1 MKLEPTRA
9 LQILIFTIGLIW
21 AMFAMFAGRFG
32 QLDVLI
38 ALIVEAFL
46 LYLSV
51 FERKLTE
58 RDLTIF
64 LLLTLI
70 FIPFSVLGGFFS
82 EMVLMVV
89 SGVVIYVVFTERSWF
104 RNLRQKS
111 SSTKI
116 LLAGIYSAGI
126 FYILLV
132 MAIGDWIYPGV
143 VLALVIEVSLLY
155 CALFRPPPNKIELGI
170 ISALAIVTLIVGSF
184 PIIHHVVIMAV
195 AGLLLYGAVLAE
207 PKFPLTKRALSTGIV
222 VGIIMTFLGIWLALK
237 LGVVFLVGAEMLGAI
252 FLTLRGKYTPEENTI
267 VVTIANSSAMVTI
280 GVLIT
285 FPAIAIFDPANPL
298 FDINHIYS
306 DLFNPWNT
314 IIFMI
319 LVTGISAI
327 FGIILLAP
335 FRDRF
340 EHEAWPQ
347 VQPQAYTIKSIGGD
361 IEAKK
366 AVGIGLG
373 ISAAWVG
380 TTKIAEGLSG
390 ADLSSFP
397 NALSPV
403 IPAASAIPNWIGIS
417 NSPMMAG
424 IGFFVGWKRSLVIAM
439 GSLASF
445 FIWFLLEGA
454 NPAVDFASHIKR
466 AEILYIALGVFVTV
480 IAGDFLSGRGDKG
493 KDEMTPEEFEEK
505 TSVDVSEID
514 GAVIIETPIK
524 SEELPSKLRV
534 KQELFSI
541 EMFKEEVREIIA
553 DPRGYLKSRRG
564 HVPPWMAFVSLG
576 LFMVVGIIVFSFM
589 IPFPGIQIPWLLFMI
604 GTPIAM
610 VSVYFTAR
618 AISET
623 GMLAGYITDIVA
635 IPAILLFHV
644 GFAVIT
650 TFMSML
656 GALQDAAIALLVHL
670 KLGRL
675 TNVRGTDILKAVSVG
690 ALLGTT
696 AGSLITFTLFET
708 YSGFGG
714 ADLPSPA
721 AQLFGFLV
729 VSLQGIGEFQLPGMS
744 QFGDVDP
751 LLIMAY
757 LLSFAIGGFLLGNEL
772 NKRGLSPM
780 SLVVGVLIPPAT
792 AVAILIGGYINYR
805 VKKQKGP
812 EEPLTDENH
821 IQQQVEFQDA
831 NYNRMSRILSGIVA
845 GEAVVT
851 VVWVLG
857 IALSAILLRI

>member
-1 MKLEPTRA
+1 MIIEQTRA
-9 LQILIFTIGLIW
+9 LQILIFTVGVIW
-21 AMFAMFAGRFG
+21 AMFAIFAGRFA

-38 ALIVEAFL
+38 ALLVEVVL
-46 LYLSV
+46 LYLSI
-51 FERKLTE
+51 FERRLTE
-58 RDLTIF
+58 RNLKIF

-70 FIPFSVLGGFFS
+70 YIPISVLGGFFS
-82 EMVLMVV
+82 EMVLMVA
-89 SGVVIYVVFTERSWF
+89 SGVSIYVIFTERIWF
-104 RNLRQKS
+104 RHLRSKYD
-111 SSTKI
+111 STKV

-126 FYILLV
+126 FYIILV
-132 MAIGDWIYPGV
+132 MALGDWIYPGV
-143 VLALVIEVSLLY
+143 ILALVIEVFLLY
-155 CALFRPPPNKIELGI
+155 CALFRPPPNKMELGI
-170 ISALAIVTLIVGSF
+170 ISVLAIVTLVVGSF
-184 PIIHHVVIMAV
+184 PIFHHVVIMAV

-252 FLTLRGKYTPEENTI
+252 FLTLKGKYTPEENTI

-298 FDINHIYS
+298 FDINHVYS
-306 DLFNPWNT
+306 NLFNPMNT

-347 VQPQAYTIKSIGGD
+347 VQPQAYTINSIGGD
-361 IEAKK
+361 REAKK
-366 AVGIGLG
+366 AVGIGLA
-373 ISAAWVG
+373 ISGAWVG

-397 NALSPV
+397 NAFSSV

-445 FIWFLLEGA
+445 IIWLLLEGA
-454 NPAVDFASHIKR
+454 NPAVSFASHIKR

-480 IAGDFLSGRGDKG
+480 IAGDFLSGRKDKG
-493 KDEMTPEEFEEK
+493 NDEMTPEEFEKE
-505 TSVDVSEID
+505 TSDDVSEID

-524 SEELPSKLRV
+524 SKELPSMLRV

-553 DPRGYLKSRRG
+553 NPRGYLKSRRG
-564 HVPPWMAFVSLG
+564 HVPPWISFVSLT
-576 LFMVVGIIVFSFM
+576 LFMIVGIIIFSFLV
-589 IPFPGIQIPWLLFMI
+589 PFPGIQIPWLLFLI

-610 VSVYFTAR
+610 ISVYFTAR

-675 TNVRGTDILKAVSVG
+675 TNVRGTVILKAVCVG

-696 AGSLITFTLFET
+696 AGSFITFTLFET

-729 VSLQGIGEFQLPGMS
+729 VSLQGIGEFQLPGMN
-744 QFGDVDP
+744 QFPDIHP
-751 LLIMAY
+751 ALIMAY

-792 AVAILIGGYINYR
+792 AVAILIGGFINYR
-805 VKKQKGP
+805 VKKEQEP
-812 EEPLTDENH
+812 EEPLTDRSP
-821 IQQQVEFQDA
+821 IQQQVELQDT
-831 NYNRMSRILSGIVA
+831 NYNRISRILSGIVA

-857 IALSAILLRI
+857 IALSAIILGI